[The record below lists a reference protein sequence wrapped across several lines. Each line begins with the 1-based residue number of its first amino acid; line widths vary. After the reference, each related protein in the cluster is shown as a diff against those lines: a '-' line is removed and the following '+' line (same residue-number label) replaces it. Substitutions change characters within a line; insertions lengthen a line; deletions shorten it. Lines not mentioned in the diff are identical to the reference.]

1 MKLVIVESYNK
12 IKSIKKFLGENYEVI
27 ASGGHIRELK
37 SSGYGFNKDTL
48 MPIWEPYEKKN
59 NKDEKTIAQVKRHAK
74 SVDEILIATDPD
86 REGESIAWHLFDI
99 LPEADQKKCVR
110 ITFNEITKKAVEN
123 AISSPREIDMNLVQ
137 SQWARRILD
146 RFVGYGLSSL
156 VKSKLKARS
165 AGRVQ
170 SVALLFIVERFK
182 EIQMFKPNFWWTID
196 VNFQDNKTNFPAFLR
211 EPSEKYKVYEKETS
225 EFKFANKNDAEKCL
239 SSLGEKYKIY
249 QIDEPTIS
257 NIKTL
262 VPFQTD
268 TLLTTAYNKLGWSTS
283 KTNKISQELYN
294 GINLDG
300 EVVSL
305 ISYPRTDTNRLNDD
319 FILTLR
325 KYIADNYGDE
335 YVCMNVKAAV
345 TGDLVQGAHEGIRP
359 IDISITPKSLE
370 GKVQDKSATDLIKLY
385 TLIWT
390 QTAAS
395 FMNPPA
401 YKTFVY
407 RLINNDNKFYTSYK
421 RLHFKGYY
429 GLPHYKNEST
439 DSKIDLSHLKVN
451 DELKAHEIPSI
462 AEHQTEPPGLFN
474 EGSLVKELKKSGV
487 GRPSTYSTM
496 VNIVKDRGYV
506 LAEKK
511 LNPTELGILLID
523 SLVKECGD
531 FVSKEFTIDM
541 ETQLD
546 QIAEGKVEWNKW
558 LKEFKVKFDDQMI
571 GARKNMPKVEQKLV
585 GRKCPSCNN
594 ELVFQMNRRDRSQF
608 IGCSNFKEGCK
619 YTETLS
625 GVERPK
631 PILLD
636 EKCPQCEKQ
645 LIQRFNKRDE
655 PFIACTGFPK
665 CRYIKSMKKAE
676 NKTDET
682 KPEATTTT
690 DKSE

>member
-1 MKLVIVESYNK
+1 MKLIIVESYNK
-12 IKSIKKFLGENYEVI
+12 IKSIKKFMGDNYEVI

-99 LPEADQKKCVR
+99 LPESDQKKCVR
-110 ITFNEITKKAVEN
+110 ITFNEITKKAVES
-123 AISSPREIDMNLVQ
+123 AIASPRDIDMNLVQ

-156 VKSKLKARS
+156 VKSKLRARS

-182 EIQMFKPNFWWTID
+182 EIQMFKPSFWWTIEI
-196 VNFQDNKTNFPAFLR
+196 NFQDNKINFPAFLR
-211 EPSEKYKVYEKETS
+211 EPSQKYKVYEKETS
-225 EFKFANKNDAEKCL
+225 EFKFADRNDAEKCL
-239 SSLGEKYKIY
+239 SSLGETYKIY
-249 QIDEPTIS
+249 KIDEPTIS

-283 KTNKISQELYN
+283 KTNKIAQELYN
-294 GINLDG
+294 GINMDG

-319 FILTLR
+319 FIINLR
-325 KYIADNYGDE
+325 KYLAQNYGEE
-335 YVCMNVKAAV
+335 YVCHNVKAAAS
-345 TGDLVQGAHEGIRP
+345 GDLVQGAHEGIRP

-370 GKVQDKSATDLIKLY
+370 GKVKDKNASDLIKLY

-429 GLPHYKNEST
+429 ALPHYKNESV
-439 DSKIDLSHLKVN
+439 DSKIDLSHLKV
-451 DELKAHEIPSI
+451 DDVLKVRETPNII
-462 AEHQTEPPGLFN
+462 EHQTEPPGLFN

-531 FVSKEFTIDM
+531 FVSKEFTIEM

-546 QIAEGKVEWNKW
+546 KIADGKVEWNKW

-585 GRKCPSCNN
+585 GRKCPTCNN
-594 ELVFQMNRRDRSQF
+594 ELVYQVNRRDRSQF
-608 IGCSNFKEGCK
+608 IGCVNFKEGCK

-625 GVERPK
+625 GEEKPK

-645 LIQRFNKRDE
+645 LIQRFNKRGE

-665 CRYIKSMKKAE
+665 CRYIKSMKKVDNKTE
-676 NKTDET
+676 NKSDEQTLDT
-682 KPEATTTT
+682 KPE
-690 DKSE
+690 